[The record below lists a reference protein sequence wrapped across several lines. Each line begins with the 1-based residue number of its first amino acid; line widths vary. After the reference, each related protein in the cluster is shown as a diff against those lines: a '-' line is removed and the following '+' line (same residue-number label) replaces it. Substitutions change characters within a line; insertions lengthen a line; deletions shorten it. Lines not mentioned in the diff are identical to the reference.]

1 MPASFSKKCFCYYK
15 EVTSLRK
22 YLIVFIAFLSLFI
35 FSAAQA
41 SELTVNEQRE
51 AKEHN
56 DEWGFPHRE
65 GIVLVLSGG
74 GTKGL
79 SHIGVLEVLER
90 EKIPIAAIVGTSM
103 GSIIG
108 GLYASGY
115 TSQEMKNIL
124 SNANL
129 MEIISDRSGSM
140 MADVGYNS
148 PPSSGTSIL
157 NIQMDEKKRPHGQ
170 RGVLKAKDL
179 YTFLSEL
186 TARVTVTDFDNLP
199 IPFAAIATNLENGDT
214 VVLRDGNLA
223 SALRASLSIPG
234 IFEPWETNGK
244 LLIDGGLKANLP
256 VLEAKKIFPGHPV
269 VAVNL
274 SQEDVT
280 QPREKLRS
288 LLEIAAQSFEIL
300 MVDQIRT
307 NAAAADMVI
316 APDVHGFGILDSTG
330 YDKIIERGVAAAEP
344 FVEDLHKLV
353 QKHET
358 DYSSYAHVIPLQ
370 GRTPMVVEISFEGIP
385 ASMAEKLYDKYDD
398 WIGKP
403 LDMKK
408 IADAVKLLSER
419 PEFSSV
425 EGRTKNYTK
434 DAVEVIFSIQ
444 RQPKYEFEINGY
456 AGNINPERWLSL
468 SAQVRDIFMDGDVA
482 ALEYRLGNR
491 WGAMSRYFTPLD
503 KNDSQFGIVLAGR
516 EEGAEPGN
524 ASDFNFERYTGKI
537 AWYKNFNERFRAGI
551 GYAVER
557 ISGSDGSTESGPYI
571 HLAFNTL
578 DDPILPTKGTTFA
591 SEIWLPT
598 GETAVTHT
606 AFQTH
611 LPIWQKWK
619 FILGGGLK
627 TGDGDSPAYA
637 AILGNNE
644 ELYSL
649 AQHPLIGDQA
659 YWLHLGAARM
669 MLKSWW
675 GGVNVELFG
684 NYGNVL
690 REWDNTRD
698 WWEAGLALS
707 IPTNNFASKFIVV
720 YDQGGNFTF
729 GYSIGIPHWWDGPI
743 P

>member
-1 MPASFSKKCFCYYK
+1 
-15 EVTSLRK
+15 LRK
-22 YLIVFIAFLSLFI
+22 YPIFFIVFLLLFTLT
-35 FSAAQA
+35 AAQA
-41 SELTVNEQRE
+41 SELAVSEQRN

-103 GSIIG
+103 GAIIG

-115 TSQEMKNIL
+115 TAQDMKEIL
-124 SNANL
+124 TNVNL
-129 MEIISDRSGSM
+129 MEIISDRTANM
-140 MADVGYNS
+140 MTDVGYNS
-148 PPSSGTSIL
+148 PPSIGTSIL
-157 NIQMDEKKRPHGQ
+157 NIQMDEKNRPHGQ

-179 YTFLSEL
+179 YTFLSDM
-186 TARVTVTDFDNLP
+186 TARVTVTDFDDLP

-234 IFEPWETNGK
+234 IFEPWETDGK
-244 LLIDGGLKANLP
+244 LLVDGGLKANLP

-269 VAVNL
+269 VAINL
-274 SQEDVT
+274 SQADVT
-280 QPREKLRS
+280 QSREKLRS

-300 MVDQIRT
+300 MVDQIRK

-330 YDKIIERGVAAAEP
+330 YDKIIQRGADAAEP
-344 FVEDLHKLV
+344 YVAALHKLI
-353 QKHET
+353 QEHKD
-358 DYSSYAHVIPLQ
+358 DYSEYAHAVPLHSN
-370 GRTPMVVEISFEGIP
+370 PPIVAEIMFEGIP
-385 ASMAEKLYDKYDD
+385 VSMAEKLYDKYDD

-408 IADAVKLLSER
+408 IADAVKLLSAR
-419 PEFSSV
+419 PEFASV

-434 DAVEVIFSIQ
+434 DSVEVIFSIE
-444 RQPKYEFEINGY
+444 RQPKYEFELDGY
-456 AGNINPERWLSL
+456 AGNINAEKWLSL
-468 SAQVRDIFMDGDVA
+468 SAQIRDIFTDGDVA

-491 WGAMSRYFTPLD
+491 WGAMARYFTPLD
-503 KNDSQFGIVLAGR
+503 ASDSQFGIILAGR

-524 ASDFNFERYTGKI
+524 AANFKFERYTGKI

-551 GYAVER
+551 GYAAER
-557 ISGSDGSTESGPYI
+557 VNGTDDGTESGPYV
-571 HLAFNTL
+571 HLSFNTL
-578 DDPILPTKGTTFA
+578 DDPILPTKGTSFA

-598 GETAVTHT
+598 GKTAVTHT

-619 FILGGGLK
+619 FVFGGGLK
-627 TGDGDSPAYA
+627 TGDSDSMAYA
-637 AILGNNE
+637 ALLGNNE

-684 NYGNVL
+684 NYGQVM
-690 REWDNTRD
+690 REWETDKS
-698 WWEAGLALS
+698 WWETGISLS

-720 YDQGGNFTF
+720 YDQDGHFTF